1 MTHRVSVAR
10 HDRQGGAR
18 NGGVE
23 MEHGF
28 RSGLMAASIVA
39 ITLATSGC
47 LGGGG
52 GGGGSGSGGLFG
64 GSDGGSL
71 ASSFGGGSSGDAF
84 GAPGAATVNHP
95 EPASLA
101 LFGGGLGFL
110 AWRRRQGR
118 KQRGA

>member
-1 MTHRVSVAR
+1 MGHVT
-10 HDRQGGAR
+10 QGKW
-18 NGGVE
+18 V
-23 MEHGF
+23 
-28 RSGLMAASIVA
+28 LAAA
-39 ITLATSGC
+39 FATLLATGC

-52 GGGGSGSGGLFG
+52 GGGGSGSGSLFG